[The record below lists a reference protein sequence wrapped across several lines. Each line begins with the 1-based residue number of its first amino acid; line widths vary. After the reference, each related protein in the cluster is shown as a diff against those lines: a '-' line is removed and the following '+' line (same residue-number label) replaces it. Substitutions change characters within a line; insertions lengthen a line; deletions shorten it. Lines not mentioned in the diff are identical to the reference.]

1 MQKTKTKTVQ
11 KSGIVKIGRGKPYN
25 QASYA
30 IVELLQKGKVVLLAR
45 GTYVS
50 KAFDTL
56 EIVKRRFDGKIA
68 TNIESSSQPLQLKN
82 GKIIYKTVVKITM
95 RLK

>member
-1 MQKTKTKTVQ
+1 MQVV
-11 KSGIVKIGRGKPYN
+11 VKIGRGKPYN

-30 IVELLQKGKVVLLAR
+30 IVELLQKGEVVLLAR
-45 GTYVS
+45 GTHVS
-50 KAFDTL
+50 KAFDVL
-56 EIVKRRFDGKIA
+56 EIIKRRFDGKIA

-82 GKIIYKTVVKITM
+82 GKIIYKTVVRITM